1 MSTDGTA
8 LLEARSPRAWPTIPA
23 MHGSLELFED
33 LSSRFLPNG
42 HDVVVCLPPG
52 YEQEPHRRYPVF
64 YLHDGQN
71 VFHDFP
77 RSPFGVQWGID
88 TTMRELV
95 NDGMIE
101 PIIIVGV
108 GNAGR
113 NRIDEYTPTR
123 DARHDAGGKADR
135 YARLL
140 TEEIKP
146 FIDSRYRTLPGAE
159 HTGVGGSSLGGLLSL
174 YLGISCPHI
183 FGKVAVLSP
192 SVWWDDRWIVRR
204 LLERPV
210 HPAHMRIWLDV
221 GTHEPKMVK
230 SVRLLHRTLLK
241 AGWRPG
247 YDLVYH
253 EAEGHGHNEKAWGER
268 ASMFLVYLYSAVR
281 TTGFAG

>member
-1 MSTDGTA
+1 MSTDGA
-8 LLEARSPRAWPTIPA
+8 LLMDFTSTRDWPTTPEA
-23 MHGSLELFED
+23 HGALELFAD
-33 LSSRFLPNG
+33 CPSQFLPNG

-52 YEQEPHRRYPVF
+52 YHDEPGRRYPVL

-88 TTMRELV
+88 STMKELV
-95 NDGMIE
+95 RDGMIE
-101 PIIIVGV
+101 PVILVGI

-113 NRIDEYTPTR
+113 DRIDEYTPTR

-135 YARLL
+135 YARMLI
-140 TEEIKP
+140 EEIKP
-146 FIDSRYRTLPGAE
+146 FIDGRYRTLSDAFN
-159 HTGVGGSSLGGLLSL
+159 TGVGGSSLGGLLSL
-174 YLGISCPHI
+174 YLGIAHPNV

-204 LLERPV
+204 LVERPV
-210 HPAHMRIWLDV
+210 HPSNMRVWLDV

-230 SVRLLHRTLLK
+230 SVRLLNRALLK

-247 YDLVYH
+247 FDLVYH
-253 EAEGHGHNEKAWGER
+253 EAEGHGHNEKSWGER
-268 ASMFLVYLYSAVR
+268 SSMFLVYLFSAVR
-281 TTGFAG
+281 NGGFGG

>member
-1 MSTDGTA
+1 MSHENSTTLAD
-8 LLEARSPRAWPTIPA
+8 SPRAWPQWPQA
-23 MHGSLELFED
+23 HGALELWAD
-33 LSSRFLPNG
+33 VPSRFLANG

-52 YEQEPHRRYPVF
+52 YADEPARRYPVL

-88 TTMRELV
+88 TTMRQLV
-95 NDGMIE
+95 ADGMIE
-101 PIIIVGV
+101 PVILVGI

-113 NRIDEYTPTR
+113 DRIDEYTPTR

-135 YARLL
+135 YARMLI
-140 TEEIKP
+140 EEIKP
-146 FIDSRYRTLPGAE
+146 FIDRRYRSLPDPFN
-159 HTGVGGSSLGGLLSL
+159 TGVCGSSLGGLLSL
-174 YLGISCPHI
+174 YLGVSHPGV
-183 FGKVAVLSP
+183 FGKLAVLSP

-204 LLERPV
+204 LLDRPV

-221 GTHEPKMVK
+221 GTHEPRMVK
-230 SVRLLHRTLLK
+230 SVQLLNRTLLR

-253 EAEGHGHNEKAWGER
+253 EAEGHGHNEASWGER
-268 ASMFLVYLYSAVR
+268 ASMFLVYLFSAVQ
-281 TTGFAG
+281 THGFS